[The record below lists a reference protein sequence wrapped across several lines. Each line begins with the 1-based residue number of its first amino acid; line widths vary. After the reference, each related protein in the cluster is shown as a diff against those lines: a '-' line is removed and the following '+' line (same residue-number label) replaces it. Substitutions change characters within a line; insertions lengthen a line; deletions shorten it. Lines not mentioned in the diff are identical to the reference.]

1 MAGVDIQQLR
11 DVINL
16 TRATELQKGSW
27 VSLAADLAD
36 YPLQSVL
43 IPRVVRKSSYRYEW
57 TVSVANGPTTNGAEY
72 ASVNKPVQASV
83 VSQSKRLG
91 IDLCKI
97 RCHTAFARDERD
109 LQGTSEEELVD
120 IIMLRESEKLNLPL
134 ASFFEHK
141 MAGEPSSG
149 APSEQEL
156 YGLKYWFP
164 HDLTATELELNGG
177 SDPTNYSGGAADL
190 TVAAAPRWA
199 HAVAGFNKISD
210 DDLFDKLHEFRIRC
224 NYYVPEGVNSL
235 VSDTPNRAVLV
246 QHPTFL
252 EWARIQTAANDDLR
266 SDVGMWRN
274 ALNFMGTPVKW
285 LPVISTPGSP
295 ETPTTYGLL
304 YDLDLNTVKMLV
316 HSDFNFDKEM
326 MDKADT
332 PGTIVVYREGYC
344 QMVCTSRE
352 RNLVATTQN
361 PDLIV
366 G

>member
-1 MAGVDIQQLR
+1 MPVDIGQIQ
-11 DVINL
+11 DIINL

-27 VSLAADLAD
+27 VSLSADLAD

-43 IPRVVRKSSYRYEW
+43 IPRVTKKSSYRYEW
-57 TVSVANGPTTNGAEY
+57 TVSTANGPTTNGAEY
-72 ASVNKPVQASV
+72 SSVNKPVQASV

-97 RCHTAFARDERD
+97 RAHTAFARDERD
-109 LQGTSEEELVD
+109 LQGGSEEELVD
-120 IIMLRESEKLNLPL
+120 IVMLRESEKLNLPL
-134 ASFFEHK
+134 ASFLEHK
-141 MAGEPSSG
+141 LAGKPSSG
-149 APSEQEL
+149 SPSEQEL
-156 YGLKYWFP
+156 YGLQYWFRA
-164 HDLTATELELNGG
+164 DTTATDLELNGG
-177 SDPTNYSGGAADL
+177 ADPENYPSGAADL
-190 TVAAAPRWA
+190 TVAAVPRWA
-199 HAVAGFNKISD
+199 HAVAGYNKVSD

-224 NYYVPEGVNSL
+224 NYYTPEGVNAL
-235 VSDTPNRAVLV
+235 NGGTPNRAILV

-274 ALNFMGTPVKW
+274 ALNSMGTPVKW

-295 ETPTTYGLL
+295 ETPTTYGLA
-304 YDLDLNTVKMLV
+304 YDLDLNTVKLLM
-316 HSDFNFDKEM
+316 HSDWNFDKEV

-332 PGTIVVYREGYC
+332 PGTIVVFREGYC
-344 QMVCTSRE
+344 QLACTDRE
-352 RNLVATTQN
+352 KNLVLTTSN